1 MSPEKLNVTAEGDSQ
16 VPPRKTKKPRGL
28 VLGGG
33 AVLGLVAVFFGHQL
47 TSTPQPSSAP
57 ASQSTPTMTVAVVHP
72 EKPGGSTLQLSGF
85 TQAYTEAPI
94 YAQTSGYLKK
104 WYFDIGGKVHKND
117 ILGEI
122 DTPEVDQ
129 ELAQA
134 KAQFQVAQAAAHLAE
149 VTYQRDQVLF
159 DQKVLDAETRDSAA
173 DTYAEDQAT
182 VVADQANIDRLNALE
197 AFKVL
202 RAPFDGIVTAR
213 NIDVGTYVANGS
225 GNQLF
230 VVAQTSPLR
239 IYVQI
244 PQAFAQLVKI
254 GMEGDLTLPEFPGR
268 IFRAQ
273 VTNTADLVDPTS
285 RSLLTE
291 LQIPNE
297 SGELLPGAYV
307 QVTFKFA
314 GNSPYLTI
322 PENSLI
328 FQREGTAV
336 GVVDANGKVEIHN
349 ITINQDTGT
358 KLEIS
363 HGLVL
368 TDQVILD
375 PSDSLANG
383 MMAKIAPA
391 NSEVKP

>member
-1 MSPEKLNVTAEGDSQ
+1 MSP
-16 VPPRKTKKPRGL
+16 
-28 VLGGG
+28 
-33 AVLGLVAVFFGHQL
+33 
-47 TSTPQPSSAP
+47 SAP
-57 ASQSTPTMTVAVVHP
+57 AMIVNVVHP
-72 EKPGGSTLQLSGF
+72 EKPGGGILQLSGY

-104 WYFDIGGKVHKND
+104 WYFDIGGKVHAND

-134 KAQFQVAQAAAHLAE
+134 KAQLQVAQASAHLAE
-149 VTYQRDQVLF
+149 VTYQRDQTLF
-159 DQKVLDAETRDSAA
+159 DQKVLDGETRDTAA

-182 VVADQANIDRLNALE
+182 VIADKANIDRLNALE
-197 AFKVL
+197 AFKIL

-213 NIDVGTYVANGS
+213 NVDVGTYVANGS

-239 IYVQI
+239 TYVQV
-244 PQAFAQLVKI
+244 PQAYARLLKI

-268 IFRAQ
+268 TFPAH
-273 VTNTADLVDPTS
+273 VANTAEVVDPVS
-285 RSLLTE
+285 RSILTE
-291 LQIPNE
+291 LKVPNE

-314 GNSPYLTI
+314 ADSAYLTI
-322 PENSLI
+322 PENALI
-328 FQREGTAV
+328 FRREGAAV
-336 GVVDANGKVEIHN
+336 GVLDPRGKVEIRK
-349 ITINQDTGT
+349 ITIDEDLGNR
-358 KLEIS
+358 LEIS
-363 HGLVL
+363 RGLSPA
-368 TDQVILD
+368 DQVILN

-383 MMAKIAPA
+383 MTASIEP
-391 NSEVKP
+391 SSSPLH

>member
-1 MSPEKLNVTAEGDSQ
+1 MSPETLNMAAERDPQ
-16 VPPRKTKKPRGL
+16 VPPRKTKKTRRL

-33 AVLGLVAVFFGHQL
+33 VVLGLAAVFFGHQL
-47 TSTPQPSSAP
+47 TSTPQANSAP
-57 ASQSTPTMTVAVVHP
+57 GSPSTPVMTVAVVHP
-72 EKPGGSTLQLSGF
+72 EKPESSTLQLSGF

-94 YAQTSGYLKK
+94 FGQTSGYLKK
-104 WYFDIGGKVHKND
+104 WYFDIGGKVRAND

-122 DTPEVDQ
+122 ETPEVDQ

-134 KAQFQVAQAAAHLAE
+134 KAQLQVAQAAAHLAE
-149 VTYQRDQVLF
+149 VTYQRDQTLF
-159 DQKVLDAETRDSAA
+159 IQKVLDGETRDTAA

-182 VVADQANIDRLNALE
+182 VAADQANLDRLDALE

-239 IYVQI
+239 IYVQV
-244 PQAFAQLVKI
+244 PQADAQLVRI
-254 GMEGDLTLPEFPGR
+254 GMQGDLTLPQFPGR
-268 IFRAQ
+268 TFRAH
-273 VTNTADLVDPTS
+273 VTNTADVVDPTS

-307 QVTFKFA
+307 KITLKFA
-314 GNSPYLTI
+314 GTSPYLTV
-322 PENSLI
+322 PENTLI
-328 FQREGTAV
+328 FRREGAAV
-336 GVVDANGKVEIHN
+336 GVVDPNGRVEIRE
-349 ITINQDTGT
+349 ITINQDFGDR
-358 KLEIS
+358 LEIS
-363 HGLVL
+363 KGLSVS
-368 TDQVILD
+368 DQVILN
-375 PSDSLANG
+375 PPDSLANG
-383 MMAKIAPA
+383 VMAKIAPA
-391 NSEVKP
+391 NSEAKQ